1 MFKEVVDANFNYK
14 YWHQLSDGRLII
26 GGFTEH
32 GLGFAA
38 GSSKVAAE
46 LLVNEFSK
54 TSDCSILNDLILKE
68 EHRIWHKL

>member
-26 GGFTEH
+26 GGFTGH

-46 LLVNEFSK
+46 LWLMGSQK
-54 TSDCSILNDLILKE
+54 RPICSILNDLILKE